1 MTNRA
6 TRLRSSRSSTRE
18 GCILTILCSAKCEPC
33 GALCRFAAP
42 HCRVARRRALRA
54 RNGER
59 SAFLF
64 VS

>member
-1 MTNRA
+1 MRNA
-6 TRLRSSRSSTRE
+6 ERSPHRFD
-18 GCILTILCSAKCEPC
+18 GILTILRSAQCEPC

-42 HCRVARRRALRA
+42 HCRVARRRALRT
-54 RNGER
+54 RKGER